1 MKRSDCRPVKQT
13 RIAILFQTFA
23 AGFKTLTSDMTRVF
37 AFYQK
42 RQFIQASITTSRMT
56 WCILGNAKPVRI
68 SMSHSTTSMNFVI
81 NKLKVIRKSRY
92 SKFRKRKRRLSLI
105 RQWPLQIRSLQ
116 SHLFHCLFHQMK
128 LRYKSQSQ
136 LSRIL
141 SQSRNPSQLSLK
153 IKKRNSNQ
161 SYLLKKTKILIM
173 SQLLIQS
180 QNLSQRLN
188 QKKKIQS
195 LSLRLILSP
204 SLKSKIL
211 SLSLKKK
218 IQNLNLHLSLKK
230 KILNPSQSL
239 RRKIQNPSLHL
250 ILSPSLK
257 RKILNPSQNQIQSLK
272 KKTLNPSQYQI
283 QSLKKKIHNQQKI
296 QKTMS
301 LKMMIISQMS
311 HQRMKNKS
319 LFKKRNQYLM
329 KNLQKKMK
337 HPIKMMIHKKLTI
350 H

>member
-1 MKRSDCRPVKQT
+1 MKRSGCRPVKQT

-42 RQFIQASITTSRMT
+42 CQFIQASTTTSRMT
-56 WCILGNAKPVRI
+56 WCTLGNAKPVRI

-128 LRYKSQSQ
+128 LRNKIQSQ

-161 SYLLKKTKILIM
+161 SCLLKKTKILIM

-211 SLSLKKK
+211 SPSLKSKILSLSLSLKKK
-218 IQNLNLHLSLKK
+218 IQSLKK
-230 KILNPSQSL
+230 KILIPSQSL

-257 RKILNPSQNQIQSLK
+257 RKILNPSQHQIQSLK
-272 KKTLNPSQYQI
+272 KKTLNPSQ
-283 QSLKKKIHNQQKI
+283 
-296 QKTMS
+296 
-301 LKMMIISQMS
+301 
-311 HQRMKNKS
+311 
-319 LFKKRNQYLM
+319 
-329 KNLQKKMK
+329 
-337 HPIKMMIHKKLTI
+337 
-350 H
+350 